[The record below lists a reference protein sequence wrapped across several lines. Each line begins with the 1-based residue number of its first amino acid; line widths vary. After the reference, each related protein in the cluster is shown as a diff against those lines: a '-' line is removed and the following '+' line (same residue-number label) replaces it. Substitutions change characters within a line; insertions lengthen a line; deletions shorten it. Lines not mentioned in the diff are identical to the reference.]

1 LELPRAWEPSDSSG
15 ALPDSEVKDVYYGFL
30 NGNQVMEGK
39 NGFYSMQTR
48 LYKHVRGG

>member
-30 NGNQVMEGK
+30 NKPSYGRKKWILFDAN
-39 NGFYSMQTR
+39 
-48 LYKHVRGG
+48 